1 MMMIIQNDKVLRAEK
16 CFGMVPG
23 IQTVLLAELILLIL
37 FLLFN
42 ANRLVITLSMLSVY
56 TFIHI
61 NFSTWT
67 ISLKHNLPQL

>member
-1 MMMIIQNDKVLRAEK
+1 MFWNGAWHTNSTLSRINIVN
-16 CFGMVPG
+16 
-23 IQTVLLAELILLIL
+23 I